1 MGIRQKI
8 GVEDFS
14 FCFKTNIF
22 VEYIV
27 LFLLKLLPLPPVYIA
42 KE

>member
-1 MGIRQKI
+1 MGIRQKN

-14 FCFKTNIF
+14 LCFKTNIF